1 MKASLRIDWNFK
13 NKWGNRSVVWKNN
26 KIKKRKAIFENL
38 LIEAIETSVKLK
50 VTPEDVFLGSDPR
63 PIWISRAIN
72 PPPPHLPCLLSWGCG
87 WFFSGITHYLKK
99 RKRQTKVAKIYYFV
113 SGIHFHL
120 IDMQKWTECPRIF
133 KCEIV
138 HKEENIYI
146 LFQFWSN
153 SEC

>member
-72 PPPPHLPCLLSWGCG
+72 PPPPPPPVPSVVGVWIFFWNNPLFKEKKAANKSCENLLFCLRYT
-87 WFFSGITHYLKK
+87 FSFDRH
-99 RKRQTKVAKIYYFV
+99 AKMDWVPADF
-113 SGIHFHL
+113 
-120 IDMQKWTECPRIF
+120 
-133 KCEIV
+133 
-138 HKEENIYI
+138 
-146 LFQFWSN
+146 
-153 SEC
+153 